1 MLGTLNQQQIDQ
13 VLRSAVIGR
22 IGCLA
27 GDRVYVVPITYAYDG
42 EYVYGHSAD
51 GMKLRALRSH
61 PAVCFEV
68 ELVEDLAHW
77 QSVIAWGTFEE
88 LQGAEAG
95 AGMRVL
101 MDRLMP
107 LRVSE
112 TSTGQPTSPHTHGE
126 QTESAGAGAGA
137 GTRRQA
143 TTGATVYRLRLRERT
158 GRFEKR

>member
-1 MLGTLNQQQIDQ
+1 MLGTLNRQQIDQ
-13 VLRSAVIGR
+13 VLRGAVIGR

-27 GDRVYVVPITYAYDG
+27 GDRVYLVPITYACDG

-61 PAVCFEV
+61 PSVCFEV

-77 QSVIAWGTFEE
+77 QRVIAWGTFEE
-88 LQGAEAG
+88 LQGAAAE

-107 LRVSE
+107 LMVSE
-112 TSTGQPTSPHTHGE
+112 TSTGQATGPHPHAE
-126 QTESAGAGAGA
+126 QAQTAGAGAG
-137 GTRRQA
+137 RQ
-143 TTGATVYRLRLRERT
+143 ATVYRIRLGERT
-158 GRFEKR
+158 GHFEKH

>member
-1 MLGTLNQQQIDQ
+1 MLGTVNQQQIDQ

-27 GDRVYVVPITYAYDG
+27 GDHVYVVPITYAYDG

-61 PAVCFEV
+61 PNICFEV
-68 ELVEDLAHW
+68 ELVEDMAHW
-77 QSVIAWGTFEE
+77 QSVITWGTFEE
-88 LQGAEAG
+88 LQGPAAE

-107 LRVSE
+107 LMVSE
-112 TSTGQPTSPHTHGE
+112 TGTGQATGPHPHAE
-126 QTESAGAGAGA
+126 QAQTARAGAG
-137 GTRRQA
+137 RQA
-143 TTGATVYRLRLRERT
+143 TAGATVYRIRLGERT